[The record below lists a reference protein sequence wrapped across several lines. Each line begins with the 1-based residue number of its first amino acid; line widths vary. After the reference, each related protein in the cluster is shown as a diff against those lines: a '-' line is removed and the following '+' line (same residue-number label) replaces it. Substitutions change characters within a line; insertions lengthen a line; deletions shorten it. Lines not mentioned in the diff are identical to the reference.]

1 MYILLECDLPK
12 VVVGILRQ
20 VYNVLMIAIPAGIV
34 LFGTIDFLKASM
46 AKDDKAATT
55 NATIFIKRLVSG
67 ALALFVFA
75 LVKMVFTIIGNVNE
89 ASQAFACASDI
100 LGGKYT
106 GNGSYN
112 FDWIK
117 DTLDKDSVGQKCL
130 SDCNNYCG
138 TKTNSYA
145 FVQACSSYCAGYQ
158 RNFNTSDAPCN

>member
-12 VVVGILRQ
+12 VVVGLLRQ
-20 VYNVLMIAIPAGIV
+20 LYNVLMIIIPSGIV

-46 AKDDKAATT
+46 AKDDKAAST

-67 ALALFVFA
+67 AIALFVFA
-75 LVKMVFTIIGNVNE
+75 LVKWVFTIIGNVNE

-112 FDWIK
+112 FNWIN
-117 DTLDKDSVGQKCL
+117 DTIDKVSIGQKCR
-130 SDCNNYCG
+130 SDCNSYCG
-138 TKTNSYA
+138 NITGGNN
-145 FVQACSSYCAGYQ
+145 FVQACSTYCAGDQ
-158 RNFNTSDAPCN
+158 REFKTSEAPCN